1 MNPPKWSW
9 VLSALVIAGC
19 LGVSF
24 WYFAQGFLLT
34 RVELEDRTPL
44 PPPNAERA
52 PPPFRRAVIV
62 ILDAM
67 RFDFLW
73 SSVAGPDADDSTGSS
88 SKGQHHYSGK
98 LTAFAEAARD
108 PRARTWFYEGLAD
121 APTTTMQRLKALT
134 TGGLPTFVDV
144 GANFNT
150 AAVHEDSWVAQ
161 ARAAGLRVGLAGD
174 DTWLA
179 LFPGAFDP
187 AHAFPSFDVMDLD
200 SVDAGVAAHLVPELR
215 RNASDVLVA
224 HLLGVDHAGHRHG
237 ADHPAMGA
245 KLAQL
250 NALLRSVLAALP
262 PDTLLAVLGDHGMT
276 EDGNHGGASAPEV
289 SAGLVLHYR
298 APAAPPR
305 SLAAKRALVA
315 RAAALTGFPVTH
327 RCALAHARTVH
338 QIDLVPTL
346 AAALGFPIPF
356 GNLGMVLPEP
366 FLDMASS
373 STTHVETE
381 TFEKETTPT
390 KTETTNPMSSGTTA
404 SSGTETET
412 ETETTYPTSS
422 RTTATTA
429 SSSSEIET
437 ETTTKE
443 ANDMETEKGLEN
455 LRQVAT
461 ENAEQI
467 NKYLHAYAARVPSFA
482 GSVDM
487 PALDA
492 LLRRARRE
500 EGAGAQVA
508 RLYAYYARAAEAC
521 RRLWASLDRAQM
533 CWGAVLAGGAAA
545 MLVAYVA
552 AAAKGLDDFPASGL
566 VSGAALGVVYA
577 HAVRHWALPVVG
589 RYAPLP
595 ACVALG
601 VAVCFVVDTLATV
614 AHRRREL
621 AATAWQTVLALAAAL
636 AHAAGML
643 SNSYEEAEAAV
654 ARHLVLSLAAVVFC
668 ACALGPGSRTNLRV
682 LAGGT
687 WRHIVLLALVVRVSA
702 LFAVHG
708 ARLEALPIFGAGR
721 AQQHLALLAF
731 SLAPLAALSWLAA
744 RYLWE
749 PARTQRTRAPQ
760 TLSNLAL
767 ALVGLYWFVSQFHAT
782 TPVSASAAAAATTSA
797 ADTTASAAAAA
808 APMGTTAHK
817 VLRWARLLLPHGVWA
832 LSALSAGIV
841 AVRAFRGTRPVR
853 TAQGG
858 VGLLMPIGYGSLLA
872 AAAAPVV
879 LAMGPHAALPA
890 ALMAVQLCLV
900 ADLCKKLGY
909 RSCVL
914 AGVLAALT
922 GIQYFYATGHTPQIS
937 DIAFDAAFV
946 GFEKTHWAAGFVLV
960 LLNTVGAPLLCLAA
974 LPLLRPP
981 FEHYELRRWWLFVAL
996 LSFFAVSALALCATT
1011 LFIFLEPRHL
1021 MIWRV
1026 FCPRLL
1032 FDAGMTAVYFL
1043 GAVVVILITSI
1054 NKLRW

>member
-1 MNPPKWSW
+1 MVRTTNPPKWSW

-34 RVELEDRTPL
+34 RVELADRTPL
-44 PPPNAERA
+44 PTTPPA
-52 PPPFRRAVIV
+52 PAPFRRAVVV

-73 SSVAGPDADDSTGSS
+73 SSIAGPSEGEGS
-88 SKGQHHYSGK
+88 KMHHYSGK

-108 PRARTWFYEGLAD
+108 PGARTWFYEGVAD

-134 TGGLPTFVDV
+134 TGGLPTFVDI

-161 ARAAGLRVGLAGD
+161 ARAAGLRLGLAGD
-174 DTWLA
+174 DTWLG
-179 LFPGAFDP
+179 LFPGAFAP

-200 SVDAGVAAHLVPELR
+200 SVDAGVAQHLVPELR

-276 EDGNHGGASAPEV
+276 EDGNHGGASPPEV

-298 APAAPPR
+298 APAAPR
-305 SLAAKRALVA
+305 TVAAKTALVQ
-315 RAAALTGFPVTH
+315 RAAALTGMPVTH
-327 RCALAHARTVH
+327 RAPLALARTVH

-356 GNLGMVLPEP
+356 GNLGMVLPEL
-366 FLDMASS
+366 FLDRAGSNSEAEASS
-373 STTHVETE
+373 ETSTDAE
-381 TFEKETTPT
+381 
-390 KTETTNPMSSGTTA
+390 A
-404 SSGTETET
+404 GTE
-412 ETETTYPTSS
+412 
-422 RTTATTA
+422 A
-429 SSSSEIET
+429 
-437 ETTTKE
+437 
-443 ANDMETEKGLEN
+443 
-455 LRQVAT
+455 LRRVAA
-461 ENAEQI
+461 ENAGQI
-467 NKYLHAYAARVPSFA
+467 SRYLHAYAARVPSFA
-482 GSVDM
+482 ASVDM

-492 LLRRARRE
+492 LLKRAQR
-500 EGAGAQVA
+500 AGADAEAQIA
-508 RLYAYYARAAEAC
+508 GLYAYYARVAAAC
-521 RRLWASLDRAQM
+521 RRLWASLDRAKM
-533 CWGAVLAGGAAA
+533 CWGAVLACCGAA
-545 MLVAYVA
+545 MLVTYIV
-552 AAAKGLDDFPASGL
+552 AAAKGLDDFSASGL
-566 VSGAALGVVYA
+566 VYGVALGVVYA
-577 HAVRHWALPVVG
+577 CAVRHWALPVVG
-589 RYAPLP
+589 HYAPLP
-595 ACVALG
+595 ACIALG
-601 VAVCFVVDTLATV
+601 VAVCFVVDTLATL

-621 AATAWQTVLALAAAL
+621 AATTWQSVLALAAAL
-636 AHAAGML
+636 VHAAGML

-654 ARHLVLSLAAVVFC
+654 ARHAVLTLAAVVFC
-668 ACALGPGSRTNLRV
+668 ASALGPGSRANLRV

-687 WRHIVLLALVVRVSA
+687 WRNIVLLAVVVRVSA
-702 LFAVHG
+702 LCAVHG
-708 ARLEALPIFGAGR
+708 PRLEALAGLGAAASR
-721 AQQHLALLAF
+721 AQQHLAFLLL
-731 SLAPLAALSWLAA
+731 SLAPLAALAWLAA

-749 PARTQRTRAPQ
+749 PAHTQRTRAPQ
-760 TLSNLAL
+760 TLANAAL
-767 ALVGLYWFVSQFHAT
+767 ALVGLYWFLAQFYAPAHAH
-782 TPVSASAAAAATTSA
+782 
-797 ADTTASAAAAA
+797 
-808 APMGTTAHK
+808 G

-832 LSALSAGIV
+832 LSALSAGLV
-841 AVRAFRGTRPVR
+841 AGRAWRRTRAVR
-853 TAQGG
+853 TAAGG
-858 VGLLMPIGYGSLLA
+858 LGLLMPIGYGSLVA
-872 AAAAPVV
+872 AVAPPVV
-879 LAMGPHAALPA
+879 LAMGPHAAAPT

-900 ADLCKKLGY
+900 ADLSRKLGH

-937 DIAFDAAFV
+937 DIAFDAGFI
-946 GFEKTHWAAGFVLV
+946 GFETAHWAPGFVLV

-981 FEHYELRRWWLFVAL
+981 FEHYELRRWWLFVAC
-996 LSFFAVSALALCATT
+996 LSFFAVAALALCATT

-1021 MIWRV
+1021 MVWRV

-1032 FDAGMTAVYFL
+1032 FDAGMTATYFIA
-1043 GAVVVILITSI
+1043 GVAVILVISI